1 MKDDVKISSEAINE
15 RAKENYD
22 VFNGFFNVE
31 EEAWRSAVLE
41 LALET
46 LGVDPKKLWEQY
58 PQEHCCGKENGIT
71 PDHSDELS
79 CQCCN
84 GICVWCN

>member
-1 MKDDVKISSEAINE
+1 MKDDVKISSDAINE

-22 VFNGFFNVE
+22 VFSSFINVE

-58 PQEHCCGKENGIT
+58 PEEVCCGKFEGEY
-71 PDHSDELS
+71 PDDHNELE

-84 GICVWCN
+84 GVCVWCN